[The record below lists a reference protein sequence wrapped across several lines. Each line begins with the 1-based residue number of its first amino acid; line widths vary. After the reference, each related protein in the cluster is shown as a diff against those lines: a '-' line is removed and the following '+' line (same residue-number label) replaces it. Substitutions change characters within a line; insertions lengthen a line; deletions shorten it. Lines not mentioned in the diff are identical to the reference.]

1 MPAAGNVQQKFLNE
15 DDGTCFGFLRAQ
27 SSQMSP
33 STPAYLELRLARQF
47 LVSFVRAMRVL
58 SLAVRT
64 FTLCKNFHSYKNF
77 LVFLFSRFLTF
88 SCYNE
93 DSFTPLKTTL
103 PSCINSSLGNLS
115 HPKM

>member
-1 MPAAGNVQQKFLNE
+1 MSAAGNVQQKFLNE

-64 FTLCKNFHSYKNF
+64 FS
-77 LVFLFSRFLTF
+77 FSRFLTF

-93 DSFTPLKTTL
+93 DSFTPLKNTL

>member
-64 FTLCKNFHSYKNF
+64 FTICKNFHSYKNF
-77 LVFLFSRFLTF
+77 LVFLFSCFLVF
-88 SCYNE
+88 SFSY
-93 DSFTPLKTTL
+93 FLVL
-103 PSCINSSLGNLS
+103 Q
-115 HPKM
+115 